1 MEKLSGLM
9 QIVLVIAGLSLG
21 GYLLVVCLCPEV
33 ERLPAPKIITYG
45 EYKLPPREEGESEVA
60 YVLRCLRS
68 DDDKLVEAIC
78 KRLEETIASPG
89 SEFQDV
95 IIELGRILDREPSA
109 RTDAAAHVLLNWYFD
124 WEEKYKDKPTRRLN
138 IALYLLSAGDYYERE
153 AAARALGGFRNI
165 PSVDWELSPGPR
177 DYPWREYNPE
187 SGQYKDDIIDVRAV
201 LRLLEAAREDDSS
214 DVRSCDIRAWS
225 LLGAA
230 KLDMDAAVKAAL
242 KVLEEDESA
251 TVRAAAAKVLGDSG
265 EKSVTDALLKA
276 LENDKAD
283 KVRVQAMHS
292 FVGIDGNKNIDMLIS
307 LLDDPAEPM
316 HIYRGYVTCYFGIRY
331 SSGRLVDELDLE
343 ESTSVGIEAARGL
356 AEADSELTDKVLRET
371 FESDAH
377 PVTRLVIAH
386 LLHKKGKPLSI
397 ESYRRRLREN
407 SSAKV
412 KQYCAWWLG
421 EAQEKSSD
429 VELLIELLCK
439 DKSPEVRNITAEAL
453 GKFADT
459 RALPALNE
467 VLESDP
473 NLETRRYAARALG
486 MVGDT
491 SSVKHLIEA
500 LKPTRKDTQEGKWLK
515 YEIVWALGRIGE
527 RETVSPLLKALN
539 VDGDDY
545 NRGAIIRVLGLLGG
559 EEAIE
564 ALKNMLRDDW
574 RLKEWGY
581 AALALAPY
589 GGEEIDNLLREILEK
604 CAEDKVLAA
613 LAWRR
618 GGSYLKA
625 ATEKIRC
632 DTGFLDLVKAHWGDA
647 KKLGCVCG
655 WVRVENLAFARI
667 IHAQMPEGFPS
678 CDPGASYPV
687 HRSQCEAMEKWYEA
701 NKDRLAWD
709 DENKNYYLKEREG
722 KSE

>member
-1 MEKLSGLM
+1 
-9 QIVLVIAGLSLG
+9 
-21 GYLLVVCLCPEV
+21 
-33 ERLPAPKIITYG
+33 
-45 EYKLPPREEGESEVA
+45 
-60 YVLRCLRS
+60 
-68 DDDKLVEAIC
+68 
-78 KRLEETIASPG
+78 
-89 SEFQDV
+89 
-95 IIELGRILDREPSA
+95 LGRILDREPSA

-265 EKSVTDALLKA
+265 EKSVINALLKA

-292 FVGIDGNKNIDMLIS
+292 FVGIDGNKNVDMLIS

-439 DKSPEVRNITAEAL
+439 DKSPEVRNITAE
-453 GKFADT
+453 
-459 RALPALNE
+459 
-467 VLESDP
+467 
-473 NLETRRYAARALG
+473 TRRYAARALG
-486 MVGDT
+486 MIGDR

-500 LKPTRKDTQEGKWLK
+500 LIAEVSKPTRMDTRDRKWLRE
-515 YEIVWALGRIGE
+515 EIVCSLGRIGDGKAAG
-527 RETVSPLLKALN
+527 PLLKALN
-539 VDGDDY
+539 VESDDY
-545 NRGAIIRVLGLLGG
+545 TRSAIISALGQLDG
-559 EEAIE
+559 EDTVE
-564 ALKNMLRDDW
+564 ALKNILRDEW
-574 RLKEWGY
+574 RVKEWGY
-581 AALALAPY
+581 TALALAHY
-589 GGEEIDNLLREILEK
+589 EGEEIDKLLREILEK
-604 CAEDKVLAA
+604 CGEDKVLAA

-655 WVRVENLAFARI
+655 LRPRRELSCSEQAGRGNGKMVR
-667 IHAQMPEGFPS
+667 
-678 CDPGASYPV
+678 
-687 HRSQCEAMEKWYEA
+687 
-701 NKDRLAWD
+701 
-709 DENKNYYLKEREG
+709 G
-722 KSE
+722 KQGQAGMG